1 MTEDG
6 SRKDL
11 YRALL
16 RIGGAIAGLYA
27 FFFIMGHISNAH
39 TDELP
44 PAESLAT
51 ALAPP
56 VNTTSTTPPPP
67 LPPGFPSLDRPP
79 PKIEVE
85 PGQPQPI
92 ATKFGLTYDIPA
104 DWKNAATSVAG
115 WNTKWGPVTFGA
127 LGQYRRNYCSAV
139 DGSTLALTGATG
151 RNGVDIDTAAQEW
164 VHKAEAIFAAK
175 NGTRASIAY
184 SGPTNFTISGRPAIR
199 YTAIATNISADN
211 ECDPP
216 SAQFDVVTTPGY
228 STAEVMVFLVQS
240 DQGLPDTL
248 NQSTIDQIIATIR
261 KSETQATAHG

>member
-1 MTEDG
+1 MTENG

-27 FFFIMGHISNAH
+27 FFFIMGQISNAH

-104 DWKNAATSVAG
+104 DWRNGFSAVAG
-115 WNTKWGPVTFGA
+115 WNTSEGLITFGA
-127 LGQYRRNYCSAV
+127 IGEYAYDFCEAS
-139 DGSTLALTGATG
+139 DGAKLAMTGATG

-164 VHKAEAIFAAK
+164 VYKAPAIFADKKGNTA
-175 NGTRASIAY
+175 NIAY
-184 SGPTNFTISGRPAIR
+184 SQPTEFAISGRPAIR
-199 YTAIATNISADN
+199 YTATATSIPADN
-211 ECDPP
+211 ECDPS
-216 SAQFDVVTTPGY
+216 SATFDIVATSSY
-228 STAEVMVFLVQS
+228 ATAEVMIFMIRIDDGFKNSLAH
-240 DQGLPDTL
+240 G
-248 NQSTIDQIIATIR
+248 IADQIIATIR
-261 KSETQATAHG
+261 QTENPTHG

>member
-92 ATKFGLTYDIPA
+92 ATKFGLTYDIPP
-104 DWKNAATSVAG
+104 DWRNGSDAIAG
-115 WNTKWGPVTFGA
+115 WSSAEGLIAFGA
-127 LGQYRRNYCSAV
+127 IGEYAYDFCEAS
-139 DGSTLALTGATG
+139 DGAKLAMTGATG

-164 VHKAEAIFAAK
+164 VHKAQAIFTDKKGNTA
-175 NGTRASIAY
+175 NIAY
-184 SGPTNFTISGRPAIR
+184 SKPTEFTISGRPAIR
-199 YTAIATNISADN
+199 YTATATNIPADN

-216 SAQFDVVTTPGY
+216 SATFDIVATPSY
-228 STAEVMVFLVQS
+228 ATAEVMIFMIR
-240 DQGLPDTL
+240 
-248 NQSTIDQIIATIR
+248 IDEGFENSLDRAVADRIIESIHH
-261 KSETQATAHG
+261 TAGCCNG